1 MRQLDMTY
9 ELWPPHASPKTNE
22 FTKPSIELTF
32 DLEIPLEIWA
42 RHHDNEDELVE
53 WAIKYL
59 FKTRITEIRKDQ

>member
-9 ELWPPHASPKTNE
+9 ELWPPYTTPNANE

-42 RHHDNEDELVE
+42 RYHDNEDELVE
-53 WAIKYL
+53 WAIRYL
-59 FKTRITEIRKDQ
+59 FKTRITEIRKNE